1 MSRFEAF
8 GAARRLLGNDL
19 VTIDRLGT
27 AMIETAHIIL
37 VGLASAALLLSG
49 HLAVFGRPLS
59 SVVQPAGLVP
69 GIVYG
74 VALAFAGPA
83 ILIRNSVRGRRIE
96 NRPWKFVLGGCV
108 IAAGWSFFSG
118 TVILY
123 GVGEA
128 TRVAGLGTGIA

>member
-1 MSRFEAF
+1 MTQPPSTNFQGRFSI
-8 GAARRLLGNDL
+8 RRPRTELRMRIAG
-19 VTIDRLGT
+19 
-27 AMIETAHIIL
+27 
-37 VGLASAALLLSG
+37 
-49 HLAVFGRPLS
+49 
-59 SVVQPAGLVP
+59 PAGLVP